1 MVQALPKIGQISD
14 AGVPNTIFHA
24 LWYYQSRNVIIQMGA
39 VMERKLAA
47 IVAADVVGYSA
58 LMEQD
63 EQGTFERLRA
73 GRKELFEPEIAHHHG
88 QIFKLMG
95 DGLLAEFSSVVD
107 AVECAVALQKGLAE
121 RNAAVPEDQRF
132 QVRIG
137 INLGEVIVEGD
148 DRYGEGVNIAARLE
162 QIAEP
167 GGVYVSGK
175 VAKEVEKKLA
185 FGFEAI
191 GEQRV
196 KNIAEPVPVYRV
208 TLQGQP
214 RRRLLKA
221 GRLRNR
227 WLVPAGLAAVVAVTA
242 GAVLGIQGWWKSSGT
257 AVDEALI
264 AVLPFE
270 NLDDDPKWQR
280 IADGTTEDIITD
292 LSQADQVLVIARN
305 STEAYKGKAV
315 DVRQVGADLGVR
327 YVLKGSLQA
336 IGDRVRIRAQL
347 IEAATGADLWS
358 ERYDR
363 PAQDI
368 FAVQSDVTAK
378 IANTL
383 GSQVGVIRN
392 SQVKVAQH
400 KPPNSLTA
408 YDTYLMA
415 DAVALTPV
423 GGVTK
428 DGLIEGEK
436 LFRKAIELDPQMAR
450 AYVGLA
456 YVYSL
461 LYGYGF
467 ADSPEQALSKLLE
480 AAQKAVELDPNNNR
494 AHGALGQALSWNG
507 QPAQAL
513 VEFERAE
520 ALGPNDADT
529 LALIATN
536 IAASDSARAVRLSE
550 RAILLN
556 PHYPNWYN
564 YGLYWSYFF
573 QEHFDKSLKYVKLVI
588 GPSINEKSFLAM
600 LYGYLNQ
607 PDEAK
612 KAAGEVLEQDPGW
625 TAEKFLTKWWIKG
638 EHETELVAEGARKAG
653 LRACAT
659 AAELKDNPNM
669 IRLKSCDEERAKAA
683 SG

>member
-1 MVQALPKIGQISD
+1 MD
-14 AGVPNTIFHA
+14 
-24 LWYYQSRNVIIQMGA
+24 
-39 VMERKLAA
+39 RKLAA
-47 IVAADVVGYSA
+47 ILAADVVGYSA

-63 EQGTFERLRA
+63 EQGTFERLKA
-73 GRKELFEPEIAHHHG
+73 GRKELFEPEISSHHG
-88 QIFKLMG
+88 YIFKLMG

-107 AVECAVALQKGLAE
+107 AVECAMALQKGLVE
-121 RNAAVPEDQRF
+121 RNAAVPEGQRF
-132 QVRIG
+132 QMRIG

-185 FGFEAI
+185 FAFEAI

-208 TLQGQP
+208 NLNGQP
-214 RRRLLKA
+214 RRHLLKA
-221 GRLRNR
+221 RRLRNK
-227 WLVPAGLAAVVAVTA
+227 WLMPEGLAVVVAVTA
-242 GAVLGIQGWWKSSGT
+242 AAVLGTQHWWKPSG
-257 AVDEALI
+257 AAFDEASI
-264 AVLPFE
+264 AVLPFD
-270 NLDDDPKWQR
+270 NLGDDPKWER
-280 IADGTTEDIITD
+280 IADGISEDIISE
-292 LSQADQVLVIARN
+292 LSQADHVLVIARH
-305 STEAYKGKAV
+305 STDAYRATSA

-327 YVLKGSLQA
+327 FVLEGSLQA

-347 IEAATGADLWS
+347 VDAVTGADLWS

-363 PAQDI
+363 PDEDI
-368 FAVQSDVTAK
+368 FEVQSDVTAK

-383 GSQVGVIRN
+383 GSQVGVIRK
-392 SQVKVAQH
+392 SQFKLAQH

-428 DGLIEGEK
+428 DGLIEGER

-461 LYGYGF
+461 MYGYGF
-467 ADSPEQALSKLLE
+467 ADSPQQALLKQLE
-480 AAQKAVELDPNNNR
+480 AARKAVELDPNNNE
-494 AHGALGQALSWNG
+494 AHGALGQALNWNG
-507 QPAQAL
+507 EWAQAL
-513 VEFERAE
+513 VEFDRAE
-520 ALGPNDADT
+520 ALAPNDADT

-536 IAASDSARAVRLSE
+536 IAASQSARAVRLSE

-564 YGLYWSYFF
+564 YGLYWGYFF
-573 QEHFDKSLKYVKLVI
+573 QEQFDKSLNYAKLVT

-607 PDEAK
+607 PEEAK
-612 KAAGEVLEQDPGW
+612 KAAAMVLKDDPDW
-625 TAEKFLTKWWIKG
+625 TAEKFLTKWFVGG

-659 AAELKDNPNM
+659 RAELKENPNM
-669 IRLKSCDEERAKAA
+669 IHVKSCDKERQKAG

>member
-1 MVQALPKIGQISD
+1 
-14 AGVPNTIFHA
+14 
-24 LWYYQSRNVIIQMGA
+24 
-39 VMERKLAA
+39 MERKLAA
-47 IVAADVVGYSA
+47 ILAADVVGYSA
-58 LMEQD
+58 HMERD
-63 EQGTFERLRA
+63 EAGTFERLRA
-73 GRKELFEPEIAHHHG
+73 GRKELFEPEIEKRHG
-88 QIFKLMG
+88 RIFKLMG

-107 AVECAVALQKGLAE
+107 AVECAVSLQRGLAE
-121 RNAAVPEDQRF
+121 RNAARPEDQRLE
-132 QVRIG
+132 VRIG

-148 DRYGEGVNIAARLE
+148 DRYGEGVNVAARL
-162 QIAEP
+162 QQLAEP
-167 GGVYVSGK
+167 GDICVSGK

-185 FGFEAI
+185 FGFESL
-191 GEQRV
+191 GEQHV
-196 KNIAEPVPVYRV
+196 KNIAEPVSVYRV
-208 TLQGQP
+208 NLHGQP

-221 GRLRNR
+221 RRLRNR
-227 WLVPAGLAAVVAVTA
+227 WLMPAGLTVVVAVTA
-242 GAVLGIQGWWKSSGT
+242 GAVLGIQGWWKSSG
-257 AVDEALI
+257 AAFDEASI

-270 NLDDDPKWQR
+270 NLGDDPKWER
-280 IADGTTEDIITD
+280 IADGITEDIITD
-292 LSQADQVLVIARN
+292 LSQSDHVLVIARHSTN
-305 STEAYKGKAV
+305 SYKGKSV

-347 IEAATGADLWS
+347 VDAATGADLWS

-363 PAQDI
+363 PDQDI

-383 GSQVGVIRN
+383 GSQVGVIRK
-392 SQVKVAQH
+392 SQFKLAQH

-423 GGVTK
+423 GGITK

-436 LFRKAIELDPQMAR
+436 LFHKAIELDPQMAR

-461 LYGYGF
+461 MYGYGF
-467 ADSPEQALSKLLE
+467 ADSPEQALSKQME
-480 AAQKAVELDPNNNR
+480 AARKAVELDPNNNE

-507 QPAQAL
+507 ESAQAL
-513 VEFERAE
+513 VEFDRAE
-520 ALGPNDADT
+520 ALAPNDADT
-529 LALIATN
+529 LALIAMN
-536 IAASDSARAVRLSE
+536 IAAGESARAVRLAE
-550 RAILLN
+550 RAVLLN

-564 YGLYWSYFF
+564 YGLYWGYFF
-573 QEHFDKSLKYVKLVI
+573 QEQFDKSLKYVKLVT

-612 KAAGEVLEQDPGW
+612 KAAAAVLKDDPEW
-625 TAEKFLTKWWIKG
+625 TAEKFLTKWGVDG
-638 EHETELVAEGARKAG
+638 EHETELVADGARKAG

-669 IRLKSCDEERAKAA
+669 IHVKSCDEERAKSA

>member
-1 MVQALPKIGQISD
+1 MVMD
-14 AGVPNTIFHA
+14 
-24 LWYYQSRNVIIQMGA
+24 
-39 VMERKLAA
+39 RKLAA
-47 IVAADVVGYSA
+47 ILAADVVGYSA

-63 EQGTFERLRA
+63 EQGAFERLKA
-73 GRKELFEPEIAHHHG
+73 GRRELFEPEIARRHG
-88 QIFKLMG
+88 HIFKLMG

-167 GGVYVSGK
+167 GGICVSGK
-175 VAKEVEKKLA
+175 VAREVEKKLA
-185 FGFEAI
+185 FGFESL

-208 TLQGQP
+208 NLHGQP

-221 GRLRNR
+221 RHLRNR
-227 WLVPAGLAAVVAVTA
+227 WLMPAGLAVVVAVAA
-242 GAVLGIQGWWKSSGT
+242 GAALGIQGWWKSPGA
-257 AVDEALI
+257 AVDEASI

-270 NLDDDPKWQR
+270 SLGDDPKWER
-280 IADGTTEDIITD
+280 IADGITEDIITD
-292 LSQADQVLVIARN
+292 LSQSDQVLVIARN
-305 STEAYKGKAV
+305 STDVYKGKSV
-315 DVRQVGADLGVR
+315 DVRQVGADLGVK
-327 YVLKGSLQA
+327 YVLKGNLQA

-347 IEAATGADLWS
+347 VDAATGADLWS

-363 PAQDI
+363 PEQDI

-378 IANTL
+378 IANAL
-383 GSQVGVIRN
+383 GSQVGIVRN
-392 SQVKVAQH
+392 SQLKLAQH
-400 KPPNSLTA
+400 KPPSSLTA

-428 DGLIEGEK
+428 AGLIEGEQ
-436 LFRKAIELDPQMAR
+436 LFRRAIELDPQMAR

-461 LYGYGF
+461 MYGYGL
-467 ADSPEQALSKLLE
+467 ADSPAQAKSKLME

-494 AHGALGQALSWNG
+494 AHGALGQALAWNG

-513 VEFERAE
+513 VEFDRAE
-520 ALGPNDADT
+520 ALAPNDADT
-529 LALIATN
+529 LALIANN
-536 IAASDSARAVRLSE
+536 IAASDSARAVPLAE

-564 YGLYWSYFF
+564 YGLYWAYFF
-573 QEHFDKSLKYVKLVI
+573 QEQFDKSLKYVSLTV

-612 KAAGEVLEQDPGW
+612 KVADEVLKQDPGW
-625 TAEKFLTKWWIKG
+625 TAEKFLTKWWIHG

-669 IRLKSCDEERAKAA
+669 IHVKSCDEERAKSA

>member
-1 MVQALPKIGQISD
+1 MD
-14 AGVPNTIFHA
+14 
-24 LWYYQSRNVIIQMGA
+24 
-39 VMERKLAA
+39 RKLAA
-47 IVAADVVGYSA
+47 ILAADVVGYSA

-63 EQGTFERLRA
+63 EQGTFERVKA
-73 GRKELFEPEIAHHHG
+73 GRKELFEPEIARHHG
-88 QIFKLMG
+88 HIFKLMG

-107 AVECAVALQKGLAE
+107 AVECAVALQKGIAE
-121 RNAAVPEDQRF
+121 RNAAVPQDQRF
-132 QVRIG
+132 QLRIG

-148 DRYGEGVNIAARLE
+148 DRHGEGVNIAARLE

-185 FGFEAI
+185 FGFEAM

-196 KNIAEPVPVYRV
+196 KNIVEPVAVYRV
-208 TLQGQP
+208 NLHGQP
-214 RRRLLKA
+214 RRRLIKA
-221 GRLRNR
+221 RRLRNR
-227 WLVPAGLAAVVAVTA
+227 WLMPAGLAVVVAVAA
-242 GAVLGIQGWWKSSGT
+242 GAALGIEGWWKSSG
-257 AVDEALI
+257 AAFDEASI

-270 NLDDDPKWQR
+270 NLDDDPKWER
-280 IADGTTEDIITD
+280 IADGITEDIITD
-292 LSQADQVLVIARN
+292 LSQADHVLVIARH
-305 STEAYKGKAV
+305 STNVYKGKAV
-315 DVRQVGADLGVR
+315 DIRQVGADLGVR
-327 YVLKGSLQA
+327 YVLAGNLQA

-347 IEAATGADLWS
+347 VDTATGADVWS

-363 PAQDI
+363 PDEDI

-383 GSQVGVIRN
+383 GSQVGVIRK
-392 SQVKVAQH
+392 SLLKVAQH
-400 KPPNSLTA
+400 KPPNSVTA

-423 GGVTK
+423 GGITK

-436 LFRKAIELDPQMAR
+436 LFHKAIELDPQMAR

-461 LYGYGF
+461 MYGYGF
-467 ADSPEQALSKLLE
+467 ADSPEQALSKQME
-480 AAQKAVELDPNNNR
+480 AAQKAVELDPNNNE
-494 AHGALGQALSWNG
+494 AHGALGQALNWNG
-507 QPAQAL
+507 EWAQAL
-513 VEFERAE
+513 VEFDRAE
-520 ALGPNDADT
+520 ALAPNDADT
-529 LALIATN
+529 LALIANN
-536 IAASDSARAVRLSE
+536 IAASESARAVRLAE
-550 RAILLN
+550 RAVLLN

-564 YGLYWSYFF
+564 YGLYWGYFF
-573 QEHFDKSLKYVKLVI
+573 QEQFDKSLKYVKLVT
-588 GPSINEKSFLAM
+588 GPSINEKFFLAM

-612 KAAGEVLEQDPGW
+612 KVAEEVLEQDPGW
-625 TAEKFLTKWWIKG
+625 TAEKFLTKWSVNG

-659 AAELKDNPNM
+659 AAELKESPNM
-669 IRLKSCDEERAKAA
+669 IHVKSCDAERAKAA
-683 SG
+683 SD

>member
-1 MVQALPKIGQISD
+1 MD
-14 AGVPNTIFHA
+14 
-24 LWYYQSRNVIIQMGA
+24 
-39 VMERKLAA
+39 RKLAA
-47 IVAADVVGYSA
+47 ILAADVVGYST

-63 EQGTFERLRA
+63 EQGTFERLKA
-73 GRKELFEPEIAHHHG
+73 GRKELFEPEIARHHG
-88 QIFKLMG
+88 HIFKLMG

-185 FGFEAI
+185 FAFEAI

-208 TLQGQP
+208 NLQGQP

-221 GRLRNR
+221 RRLGKR
-227 WLVPAGLAAVVAVTA
+227 WLIPAGLAIVAAVTA
-242 GAVLGIQGWWKSSGT
+242 GAVLGIQGWWKSSG
-257 AVDEALI
+257 AAFDEASI
-264 AVLPFE
+264 AVLPFD
-270 NLDDDPKWQR
+270 NLGADPKWER
-280 IADGTTEDIITD
+280 IADGITEDIITD
-292 LSQADQVLVIARN
+292 LSQADHVLVIARH
-305 STEAYKGKAV
+305 STDAYKGKSV

-327 YVLKGSLQA
+327 YVLEGSLQA
-336 IGDRVRIRAQL
+336 IGDRVLIRAQL
-347 IEAATGADLWS
+347 VDAATGADLWS

-363 PAQDI
+363 ADEDI

-378 IANTL
+378 IANSL
-383 GSQVGVIRN
+383 GSQVGVIRK
-392 SQVKVAQH
+392 SQFRLAQH

-415 DAVALTPV
+415 DAVALTAV

-436 LFRKAIELDPQMAR
+436 LFYKAIELDPQMAR

-461 LYGYGF
+461 MYGYGF
-467 ADSPEQALSKLLE
+467 AESPEQALSKLME
-480 AAQKAVELDPNNNR
+480 VARKAVELDPNNNE
-494 AHGALGQALSWNG
+494 AHGALGQALAWNG
-507 QPAQAL
+507 EWAQAL
-513 VEFERAE
+513 AEFDRAE
-520 ALGPNDADT
+520 ALAPNDADT
-529 LALIATN
+529 LALIAMN
-536 IAASDSARAVRLSE
+536 IAAGDSARSVRLSE
-550 RAILLN
+550 RAI
-556 PHYPNWYN
+556 
-564 YGLYWSYFF
+564 
-573 QEHFDKSLKYVKLVI
+573 
-588 GPSINEKSFLAM
+588 
-600 LYGYLNQ
+600 
-607 PDEAK
+607 
-612 KAAGEVLEQDPGW
+612 
-625 TAEKFLTKWWIKG
+625 
-638 EHETELVAEGARKAG
+638 
-653 LRACAT
+653 
-659 AAELKDNPNM
+659 
-669 IRLKSCDEERAKAA
+669 
-683 SG
+683 

>member
-1 MVQALPKIGQISD
+1 L
-14 AGVPNTIFHA
+14 
-24 LWYYQSRNVIIQMGA
+24 
-39 VMERKLAA
+39 ERKLAA
-47 IVAADVVGYSA
+47 ILAADVVGYSA
-58 LMEQD
+58 HMERD
-63 EQGTFERLRA
+63 EAGTFERLRA
-73 GRKELFEPEIAHHHG
+73 GRKELFEPEITKRHG
-88 QIFKLMG
+88 RIFKLMG

-107 AVECAVALQKGLAE
+107 AVECAVALQKSLAE

-162 QIAEP
+162 QLAEP
-167 GGVYVSGK
+167 GGICVSGK
-175 VAKEVEKKLA
+175 VAHEVEKKLA
-185 FGFEAI
+185 FGFESL

-208 TLQGQP
+208 NLLGQP

-221 GRLRNR
+221 PRLRNSR
-227 WLVPAGLAAVVAVTA
+227 WLMPAGLAVVVAVAA
-242 GAVLGIQGWWKSSGT
+242 GAAIGIQSWWKSSG
-257 AVDEALI
+257 ASVDEALI

-270 NLDDDPKWQR
+270 NLDDDPRWQR
-280 IADGTTEDIITD
+280 IADGITEDIITD

-305 STEAYKGKAV
+305 STEAYKGKPV
-315 DVRQVGADLGVR
+315 DVRQVGVDLGVR
-327 YVLKGSLQA
+327 YVLEGSLQA
-336 IGDRVRIRAQL
+336 IDDRVRIRTRL
-347 IEAATGADLWS
+347 VDAATGADLWS

-363 PAQDI
+363 PEQDI

-392 SQVKVAQH
+392 SQIKLAQH

-408 YDTYLMA
+408 YDTYLLA

-428 DGLIEGEK
+428 DGLLEGEK

-456 YVYSL
+456 YVYSTM
-461 LYGYGF
+461 YGYGF
-467 ADSPEQALSKLLE
+467 ADSPEQALSKLME

-494 AHGALGQALSWNG
+494 AHGALGQALAWNG
-507 QPAQAL
+507 NMAQAL
-513 VEFERAE
+513 VEFDRAQ
-520 ALGPNDADT
+520 ALGPNDAFT
-529 LALIATN
+529 LALIAMN
-536 IAASDSARAVRLSE
+536 IAASDSARAVPLAE
-550 RAILLN
+550 RAILLD

-564 YGLYWSYFF
+564 YGLYWAYFF
-573 QEHFDKSLKYVKLVI
+573 QEEFDKSLKYVSLVV

-600 LYGYLNQ
+600 LYGYLNR

-612 KAAGEVLEQDPGW
+612 KVADEVLKQDPEW
-625 TAEKFLTKWWIKG
+625 TAEKFLTKWWING
-638 EHETELVAEGARKAG
+638 EHETELIAEGARKAG

-659 AAELKDNPNM
+659 AAELKDIPNM
-669 IRLKSCDEERAKAA
+669 IHVKSCDNERAKGAT
-683 SG
+683 G